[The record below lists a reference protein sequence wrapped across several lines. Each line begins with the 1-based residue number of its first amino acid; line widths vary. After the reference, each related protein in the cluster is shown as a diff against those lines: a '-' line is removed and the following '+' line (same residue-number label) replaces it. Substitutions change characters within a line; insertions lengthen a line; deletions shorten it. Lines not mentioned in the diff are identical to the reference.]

1 MLLGRL
7 KTALNNYDPYGIFR
21 VNTLQGGTMVTLLFL
36 INAIYRIPNFNVTMQ
51 LPLYCLMATGMVF
64 GYANRLKNALIFC
77 VVCTCYAILLS
88 IVHNYRM
95 LTVFTVGACIAFF
108 FALAKKKVPQ
118 LLPMIAAIQ
127 AVTYT
132 AFIVPYGDWFHLS
145 RAALTLALMG
155 FLTLGLFAL
164 FPRVYFFRVWLRI
177 VYFTIEELA
186 EKLDQFNR
194 HDLNSEQLVFKHLSK
209 IQEYTQALGY
219 KEHGFAARRVSIY
232 IVDIYTVVIGLV
244 SNIISADKG
253 ELHQVSNM
261 CRVLCKRMAD
271 NQPLHNM
278 TFISTS
284 NTSVLLLQK
293 NIHGIIKVWNQL
305 CLKI

>member
-1 MLLGRL
+1 MLLAKL
-7 KTALNNYDPYGIFR
+7 KTVLNNYDPYGIFR
-21 VNTLQGGTMVTLLFL
+21 VNTLQGGTMVILLFL
-36 INAIYRIPNFNVTMQ
+36 INAVYRIPNFNVTMQ

-77 VVCTCYAILLS
+77 TVCTCYAILLS

-132 AFIVPYGDWFHLS
+132 AFIVPYGDWFQLT
-145 RAALTLALMG
+145 RAALTLFLMG
-155 FLTLGLFAL
+155 VLTLGLFAI

-177 VYFTIEELA
+177 IYLTIEELA
-186 EKLDQFNR
+186 EKLDQFN
-194 HDLNSEQLVFKHLSK
+194 HQELNSEQLVFKHLNR
-209 IQEYTQALGY
+209 IHEYTQALGY

-232 IVDIYTVVIGLV
+232 IVDIYTVFIGLV
-244 SNIISADKG
+244 SNITSADKD

-261 CRVLCKRMAD
+261 CRVLCKRMSES
-271 NQPLHNM
+271 QPLHNLI
-278 TFISTS
+278 FIPST

-293 NIHGIIKVWNQL
+293 NIHGITKVWNQL
-305 CLKI
+305 CLKV

>member
-1 MLLGRL
+1 MLLDKL

-64 GYANRLKNALIFC
+64 GYSNRLKNALIFC
-77 VVCTCYAILLS
+77 IVCTCYAILLS
-88 IVHNYRM
+88 VVHNYRM

-132 AFIVPYGDWFHLS
+132 AFIAPYGDWFHLS
-145 RAALTLALMG
+145 RAALTLILMG

-164 FPRVYFFRVWLRI
+164 FPRIYFFRVWLRI

-186 EKLDQFNR
+186 EKLDQFNH

-209 IQEYTQALGY
+209 IHEYTQALGY

-232 IVDIYTVVIGLV
+232 IVDIYTVVISLV
-244 SNIISADKG
+244 SNITSADKD
-253 ELHQVSNM
+253 ELHKVSNM
-261 CRVLCKRMAD
+261 CRVLCKGMSD
-271 NQPLHNM
+271 NQPLHSM
-278 TFISTS
+278 TFISTT